1 MSELEQKS
9 RFVFKICQPDFEQVL
24 KSISTIVEDATFNVS
39 PDGITFRAMDPS
51 HVALIDV
58 SLPNAMFEKYEAE
71 GESKFGVRV
80 DEIVKLVKQFDKRSR
95 INVTVNSD
103 NLLILSNAEYT
114 YKMRLIES
122 SANDCPLPKIPYDA
136 KSMLMGKTLQ
146 KYFQKVEVVS
156 DYITLK
162 NDGINFYMSGKGDAG
177 ELNIHL
183 EKGHEDLMEIS
194 ARDDLSEAAY
204 SLEYLIPYL
213 KSFSANVPQSVQ
225 YSTQRPLRVD
235 SKIANI
241 GRLHFYLAPRVEN

>member
-24 KSISTIVEDATFNVS
+24 KSISTIVEDATFNLS
-39 PDGITFRAMDPS
+39 PEGITFRAMDPS

-58 SLPNAMFEKYEAE
+58 SLPNAMFEKYECE
-71 GESKFGVRV
+71 GESNFGVRV

-95 INVTVNSD
+95 INVTINSS
-103 NLLILSNAEYT
+103 NELVLSNAEYT
-114 YKMRLIES
+114 YKMRLIEA

-136 KSMLMGKTLQ
+136 KSTIMSKTLQ
-146 KYFQKVEVVS
+146 KFFQKVEVVS
-156 DYITLK
+156 DYISFK
-162 NDGINFYMSGKGDAG
+162 NDGINLYMSGKGDAG
-177 ELNIHL
+177 ELEIHL
-183 EKGHEDLMEIS
+183 EKGHDDLMEIS
-194 ARDDLSEAAY
+194 AKDEYSEGTY

-213 KSFSANVPQSVQ
+213 KSFSANTPQSVEF
-225 YSTQRPLRVD
+225 STQKPLRVD